1 VLQRVI
7 QSSKLQGLSQAAATV
22 ETYETL
28 PVLQVKEALERLG
41 NKTELYHRILR
52 LFVQNHAETA
62 VEIREALQADDI
74 KKAILLVHTLKG
86 IASNIGAIDLSSSAY
101 DLQVAM
107 DETILDSQN
116 NYEQLE
122 FKLTEVNRK
131 LQEVLAAIDNY
142 MR

>member
-1 VLQRVI
+1 MW
-7 QSSKLQGLSQAAATV
+7 
-22 ETYETL
+22 
-28 PVLQVKEALERLG
+28 G

-62 VEIREALQADDI
+62 VEIREPLQADDI

-101 DLQVAM
+101 VLQVAM
-107 DETILDSQN
+107 DETILDSQS

-122 FKLTEVNRK
+122 SKLTEVNRK
-131 LQEVLAAIDNY
+131 LEGVLAAIDNY